1 MKRLCYLLLLI
12 LIANQSSSYAH
23 NIERFPFYKYARQ
36 YNFGD
41 YMPKDQGGKFIQME
55 ILNTEDDALIVEK
68 IRTGVLENT
77 YDSPINW
84 TKFEKT
90 EIEKSVWI
98 NRLYFLPSFARMY
111 YLTKDRKYISD
122 MMKILSQWID
132 ENPKLPGSEK
142 KTFNWR
148 DMQVAWRT
156 IHLCWCYY
164 LTEEA
169 LSQEEKN
176 TIINLQ
182 KKHIEVLLSGFA
194 KQKLN
199 DFNHQSHGALAML
212 YIACLFPELDIEGEL
227 KNNALRILTHHLH
240 NAHYKDGGNVEQ
252 MFGYFPFQTAI
263 FRDTYLLCK
272 QNNIEMPQDLV
283 NSLDKMA
290 TYMSDFA
297 QPDWTMPAINDSYE
311 MDVLISLS
319 ILSDILKKDYTI
331 KQTRSIVYPDTQIA
345 VIKGEDTPNKW
356 YLIMNPAKRIG
367 SHAHAG
373 RLALNLWYNNNPIFI
388 DAGCCNYDKRIKNR
402 WYRTSKAHNTILID
416 SIQDAE
422 SSSNVEYAKMRYTE
436 NKITDWIV
444 TTNYKYCQMTSYAN
458 DPTNN
463 NVEWTRNIALIK
475 DDFVL
480 IYDHFK
486 TEKKHDY
493 NALFHLPP
501 IKIQQ
506 NKKDKTINIY
516 TNDTINILPII
527 PNKLKGIDI
536 SNKYVYIKGKDYMA
550 PMLTYQYNHQ
560 GDFNTA
566 LLVIPQKIQDN
577 ILNMKQY
584 EQKEGSCIVIKY
596 KNGKELIILIKHKEY
611 ETLNINNHTTDKTFE
626 VIELKP

>member
-1 MKRLCYLLLLI
+1 MKRLCYLLFLVFI
-12 LIANQSSSYAH
+12 VNQSLSYAH
-23 NIERFPFYKYARQ
+23 NNERFPFYKYARK

-41 YMPKDQGGKFIQME
+41 FMPKDQGGKFIQME
-55 ILNTEDDALIVEK
+55 ILGTEDDALIVEK
-68 IRTGVLENT
+68 IQTGVLENI
-77 YDSPINW
+77 YDSPIKW

-90 EIEKSVWI
+90 EIEKSVWV

-111 YLTKDRKYISD
+111 YLTKDRRYISD
-122 MMKILSQWID
+122 MMRILSKWIE

-176 TIINLQ
+176 IIVNLQ
-182 KKHIEVLLSGFA
+182 KSHVEVLLSGFA

-212 YIACLFPELDIEGEL
+212 YIATLFPELDVEGQL
-227 KNNALRILTHHLH
+227 KSNALRILTHHLH

-272 QNNIEMPQDLV
+272 QNNIEIPIDLV
-283 NSLDKMA
+283 NLLDKMA

-297 QPDWTMPAINDSYE
+297 QPDWSMPAINDSYE

-319 ILSDILKKDYTI
+319 ILSDIFKKDYTI

-345 VIKGEDTPNKW
+345 VIKGENRANKW

-416 SIQDAE
+416 GIQDAE

-436 NKITDWIV
+436 NKITDWEV

-475 DDFVL
+475 DDYVL
-480 IYDHFK
+480 VYDHFK
-486 TEKKHDY
+486 TDKEHKY
-493 NALFHLPP
+493 STLFHLPP
-501 IKIQQ
+501 IKVLQDK
-506 NKKDKTINIY
+506 NNKTINIY
-516 TNDTINILPII
+516 TNDTINIFPVVSE
-527 PNKLKGIDI
+527 KLKKIDI
-536 SNKYVYIKGKDYMA
+536 NDEFVYIKGKDYQA
-550 PMLTYQYNHQ
+550 PMLTYNYNNR

-566 LLVIPQKIQDN
+566 LLIIPQKMQQN
-577 ILNMKQY
+577 ILSMKQKD
-584 EQKEGSCIVIKY
+584 KEGGSCIIIEY
-596 KNGKELIILIKHKEY
+596 KNNRKDIILIKSKEY
-611 ETLNINNHTTDKTFE
+611 KSIEFDNFKTTKSFE
-626 VIELKP
+626 IIELQS

>member
-23 NIERFPFYKYARQ
+23 NNERFPFYKYARQ

-41 YMPKDQGGKFIQME
+41 YMPKDQGGKFVQME

-132 ENPKLPGSEK
+132 ANPKLPGSEK

-212 YIACLFPELDIEGEL
+212 YIACLFPELDIEGQL

-272 QNNIEMPQDLV
+272 QNNIEMPQDLA

-331 KQTRSIVYPDTQIA
+331 KHKRSILYPDTQIA
-345 VIKGEDTPNKW
+345 VIKGENTPNKW

-388 DAGCCNYDKRIKNR
+388 DAGCCNYDKRIKNK

-416 SIQDAE
+416 GIQDAE

-436 NKITDWIV
+436 NKITDWRI
-444 TTNYKYCQMTSYAN
+444 TEDYKFCQMTSYAN

-463 NVEWTRNIALIK
+463 KVEWTRNIALIK

-536 SNKYVYIKGKDYMA
+536 SNEYVYIKGKDYMA

-596 KNGKELIILIKHKEY
+596 KNGKELIILIKHKEHK
-611 ETLNINNHTTDKTFE
+611 TLNINNHTTDKTFE

>member
-1 MKRLCYLLLLI
+1 
-12 LIANQSSSYAH
+12 
-23 NIERFPFYKYARQ
+23 
-36 YNFGD
+36 
-41 YMPKDQGGKFIQME
+41 MPKDQGGKFIQME

>member
-1 MKRLCYLLLLI
+1 
-12 LIANQSSSYAH
+12 
-23 NIERFPFYKYARQ
+23 
-36 YNFGD
+36 
-41 YMPKDQGGKFIQME
+41 MPKDQGGKFIQME

-536 SNKYVYIKGKDYMA
+536 SNEYVYIKGKDYMA

>member
-23 NIERFPFYKYARQ
+23 NIERFPFYKYVHQ

-122 MMKILSQWID
+122 MMRILSQWID
-132 ENPKLPGSEK
+132 GNPKLPGSEK

-536 SNKYVYIKGKDYMA
+536 SNEYVYIKGKDYMA